1 MSAMTGLRPEEAER
15 RRIANR
21 RVGWC
26 LAALA
31 LAIFLLSMFL
41 RH

>member
-1 MSAMTGLRPEEAER
+1 MSAMTGLPPEEAER

-21 RVGWC
+21 RVGWW

-41 RH
+41 KH